1 MWNNFYLIWNV
12 KNNKSVIS
20 NIFYYLI
27 LYTQWIKQIFWWIFF
42 VAAKIRAKIVSL
54 KKPNPRTPDIL
65 RQYLIPLYRSIF
77 SFPCSFL
84 WKIFC
89 PFSLD
94 NSSWVLSVIRFM
106 ASGWSFEPSNFS
118 YAKSFSLVYLVNK
131 KQWFNQILSC
141 HLLTNKRLRK

>member
-1 MWNNFYLIWNV
+1 
-12 KNNKSVIS
+12 
-20 NIFYYLI
+20 
-27 LYTQWIKQIFWWIFF
+27 
-42 VAAKIRAKIVSL
+42 
-54 KKPNPRTPDIL
+54 
-65 RQYLIPLYRSIF
+65 
-77 SFPCSFL
+77 L

-131 KQWFNQILSC
+131 KQW
-141 HLLTNKRLRK
+141 